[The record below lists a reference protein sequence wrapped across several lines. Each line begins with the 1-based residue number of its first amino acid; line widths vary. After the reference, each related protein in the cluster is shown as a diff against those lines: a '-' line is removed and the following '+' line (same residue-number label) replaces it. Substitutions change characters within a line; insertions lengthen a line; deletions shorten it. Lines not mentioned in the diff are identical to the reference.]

1 MQHNVEKF
9 REKANNLMLD
19 KKYDE
24 LISLCDEKLSELKGK
39 TQEEREILA
48 IACQLKGNVFYI
60 NKDFESAEEYY
71 IKSIKYNPNY
81 AKLYYNLGILKME
94 LEKYEEAIELFTKS
108 IELQPDYEN
117 AYYSRGQAKESLG
130 LKSEALEDYK
140 KKEELK
146 QNSKESVKIVTN
158 PDGSSMEYHSNSAW
172 VMWQSHILFKTKD
185 GTLIKK
191 EMFYDMDFKFWGVT
205 TEYFWQEDGSCIER
219 DKVDNRRLLTHGDVD
234 FYYVKRVKD
243 TQGRVVL
250 MEYSL
255 DKDFGNIRS
264 KNLCFYGDDGSRTE
278 YEYWM
283 EIQTPEQ
290 IEQAGLFPA
299 RKSMYNSSEKL
310 VGTIDYYDFDC
321 KRPALI
327 RTLEYLDDGTFI
339 DKGVYPEKH
348 PFGKNEHS
356 YIHTESSGQVSI
368 QNFSDTNFTDLIEST
383 NYENTEYGYIKSTF
397 FTHQQREN
405 ALELTYKS
413 VRETKENPIAQE
425 EYCKKEYYSD
435 ENFNNICC
443 VYEYK
448 MHWESNVDFSCER
461 RAVYTELEE
470 NRDFLSLIAQED
482 GSGKS
487 NIYYYYDNNFEK
499 LAKKQ
504 VQTPVNSNDNN
515 NIINVEASW
524 YDEQGNLINSENQDF
539 YI

>member
-1 MQHNVEKF
+1 M
-9 REKANNLMLD
+9 
-19 KKYDE
+19 
-24 LISLCDEKLSELKGK
+24 
-39 TQEEREILA
+39 
-48 IACQLKGNVFYI
+48 KGNVFYI

-81 AKLYYNLGILKME
+81 ARSYYNLGNIKME
-94 LEKYEEAIELFTKS
+94 LEKYEEAIELFTKV
-108 IELQPDYEN
+108 IELQPDYAC
-117 AYYSRGQAKESLG
+117 AYCSRGLAKEYLG
-130 LKSEALEDYK
+130 LESEAIEDYK
-140 KKEELK
+140 KDEELK

-158 PDGSSMEYHSNSAW
+158 PDGSSMEYHSNQAW
-172 VMWQSHILFKTKD
+172 VMWKSHILFKTKD

-191 EMFYDMDFKFWGVT
+191 EMFYDTGFQFWGVT
-205 TEYFWQEDGSCIER
+205 TEYFWQEDGSCIEQ
-219 DKVDNRRLLTHGDVD
+219 DKVDNQGLYGDVD
-234 FYYVKRVKD
+234 FYYVKRIKD

-264 KNLCFYGDDGSRTE
+264 QNLCFYGDDGSRTE
-278 YEYWM
+278 YEYWL

-299 RKSMYNSSEKL
+299 RKSMYDSSEKL

-327 RTLEYLDDGTFI
+327 RTLEYLDDGTSI
-339 DKGVYPEKH
+339 DKGVFPEKH

-356 YIHTESSGQVSI
+356 YISTHTFNQVLL
-368 QNFSDTNFTDLIEST
+368 QKFADTNFTDLIEST
-383 NYENTEYGYIKSTF
+383 SHENTESGGYIQSTF
-397 FTHQQREN
+397 FANHQRED

-413 VRETKENPIAQE
+413 VRETHENPTDGE

-448 MHWESNVDFSCER
+448 IHRESNIDFSCER
-461 RAVYTELEE
+461 KAIYTELEE
-470 NRDFLSLIAQED
+470 DRDFLSLFAQED

-524 YDEQGNLINSENQDF
+524 YDEQGNLIESENQDF